1 MVSVS
6 SGERYMGD
14 SGSFD
19 RPSGE
24 PTETTE
30 NGDEQYISTREAA
43 TLLGVNRAT
52 VINWA
57 RQGRFGAIQYGSRG
71 IYRFDRAEIVDF
83 LNKSR
88 LRFADGGDPQRR
100 AADD

>member
-1 MVSVS
+1 MTDTQSLK
-6 SGERYMGD
+6 
-14 SGSFD
+14 
-19 RPSGE
+19 RP
-24 PTETTE
+24 PAD
-30 NGDEQYISTREAA
+30 GDEAIGTSDERYISTREAA

-71 IYRFDRAEIVDF
+71 IYRFDRREIVHF

-88 LRFADGGDPQRR
+88 LRFSDGADTSRR

>member
-1 MVSVS
+1 MGS
-6 SGERYMGD
+6 SD
-14 SGSFD
+14 VFD
-19 RPSGE
+19 RPTGG
-24 PTETTE
+24 PTATAEG
-30 NGDEQYISTREAA
+30 GDEQYISTRDAA

-88 LRFADGGDPQRR
+88 LRFADGGETPRR

>member
-1 MVSVS
+1 MT
-6 SGERYMGD
+6 D
-14 SGSFD
+14 AGSLN
-19 RPSGE
+19 RPPDDGN
-24 PTETTE
+24 
-30 NGDEQYISTREAA
+30 NGIGTPDEQYISTREAA

-71 IYRFDRAEIVDF
+71 IYRFDRREIVDF

-88 LRFADGGDPQRR
+88 LRFADGADVQRR
-100 AADD
+100 VADD